1 MKEKYET
8 SSDDHTKCIKMQVV
22 AILKMNR
29 IGFQLPRT
37 TETVS
42 QSFLRCTYPEKTI
55 FCLAGGSLLL
65 QIGLSSKNVPE
76 MRERSQRDVSAIAS
90 SLNMTQLFLTDVAGL
105 DRGDPT
111 NFFLSF
117 LSFT

>member
-42 QSFLRCTYPEKTI
+42 QGFGECDSHVKCVAKQG
-55 FCLAGGSLLL
+55 A
-65 QIGLSSKNVPE
+65 SSKF
-76 MRERSQRDVSAIAS
+76 S
-90 SLNMTQLFLTDVAGL
+90 SLHL
-105 DRGDPT
+105 P
-111 NFFLSF
+111 
-117 LSFT
+117 